1 MIRWIVVFKWILRI
15 FLPPLFL
22 AFGLVHFIYMLKI
35 ESFLFFKIIL
45 LSVFALLCFFFRL
58 SLHTKFQK
66 GLLPFFDT
74 FEHELTHGIAAIF
87 CLIPPIKF
95 QVNHQGSGAIH
106 LKKSNLF
113 IILAPYIFPL
123 FSLFVLVLVP
133 FLKNTPQLFFI
144 SISGLFLG
152 NFWYRMFNECRRH
165 QTDLQ
170 PLSYPVSILIIIVSH
185 FCLLTNI
192 VIILLDKWQLE
203 LWTASILEALRFL
216 EKIPILEHYL

>member
-1 MIRWIVVFKWILRI
+1 MFNWILRLI
-15 FLPPLFL
+15 LPPLFL
-22 AFGLVHFIYMLKI
+22 ALGLVHTIYLLKI

-45 LSVFALLCFFFRL
+45 LSVFALLCLLFRL
-58 SLHTKFQK
+58 SLRAKFQK
-66 GLLPFFDT
+66 GILPFFDT

-95 QVNHQGSGAIH
+95 QVHHQGSGAIH

-113 IILAPYIFPL
+113 ILLAPYIFPL
-123 FSLFVLVLVP
+123 TSLFFLVLVP
-133 FLKNTPQLFFI
+133 FLKDTPQLFFI

-170 PLSYPVSILIIIVSH
+170 PLSYPISLFIILVSH
-185 FCLLTNI
+185 FCLVTNVI
-192 VIILLDKWQLE
+192 IILLDKWQLE
-203 LWTASILEALRFL
+203 LWATSTLEALRFL
-216 EKIPILEHYL
+216 EKIPILKHYL